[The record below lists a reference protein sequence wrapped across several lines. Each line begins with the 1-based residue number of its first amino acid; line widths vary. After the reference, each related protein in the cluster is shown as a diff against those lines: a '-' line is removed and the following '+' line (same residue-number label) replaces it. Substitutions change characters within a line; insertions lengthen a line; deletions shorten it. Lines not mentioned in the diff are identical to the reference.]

1 MRAQNRG
8 PAVLWRTPRR
18 RCYIGRNIF
27 AIRVWTIIQEGPMA
41 GTDAPEDRD
50 TVANHTLAHL
60 RSHGKKLDLLL
71 ETLGRH
77 GERLSRVERD
87 VGEARRDVG
96 EARRDVGEARR
107 DISEIKSD
115 IALLENRFLSTQTE
129 VLSILH
135 RLDRTAAPTTDGDDD
150 AAPQR

>member
-1 MRAQNRG
+1 
-8 PAVLWRTPRR
+8 
-18 RCYIGRNIF
+18 
-27 AIRVWTIIQEGPMA
+27 MA

-50 TVANHTLAHL
+50 TVANYTLAHL

-77 GERLSRVERD
+77 GERLSRVE
-87 VGEARRDVG
+87 
-96 EARRDVGEARR
+96 RDVGEARR

-150 AAPQR
+150 AAPPR